1 MAASSGESIK
11 VYAALAALIL
21 CACGGSDSQPAS
33 PASASIA
40 GTYHL
45 VSINGSALP
54 FTAQSGT
61 TTVIVTSD
69 VLTVADGGT
78 WTESGA
84 YSQTVNGATTNQ
96 VMSDGGAWSRL
107 GTTVSFANA
116 NKIITYAGQ
125 FTGSG
130 LKRQADDTHPLLS
143 RPGC

>member
-1 MAASSGESIK
+1 MK
-11 VYAALAALIL
+11 TCHALAALIL
-21 CACGGSDSQPAS
+21 CACGGSDSHPVS

-54 FTAQSGT
+54 FTYQLGA
-61 TTVIVTSD
+61 TTVVVTGD

-78 WTESGA
+78 WTESST

-96 VMSDGGAWSRL
+96 VMSDGGAWSRF
-107 GTTVSFANA
+107 GKTVSFANA
-116 NKIITYAGQ
+116 NRNITYSGE

-130 LKRQADDTHPLLS
+130 LNLS
-143 RPGC
+143 NPGFSYVFTR